1 MRRLIVLAIVVL
13 FAVAPLGG
21 LTVWAQE
28 EPDEAWNNVARPTA
42 GAPIEMLD
50 ELQSNLTALD
60 ATEQASEV
68 QSIRERLIKE
78 KAQTGYVIS
87 FLQPL
92 AHIPE
97 IPEAELMA
105 VYVRSGE
112 FVLDNMGPEPFT
124 VIPGG
129 DGTISTMTIGGDDQ
143 VAYYTLN
150 EGDSGLLQNENNG
163 DCTDYC
169 EVTPPPF
176 GAANE
181 PRIALQLLEG
191 DWVILPGA
199 ELCVWCLFNQ
209 HLAPGVTTGILYV
222 FPLLPTEVN
231 VDEFTWIQKWDA
243 APRPANLETSTPTT
257 QVAETDGSV
266 KIEPLSGVMSWA
278 FYNPA
283 PNCRGN

>member
-1 MRRLIVLAIVVL
+1 MRNLLVAITVMLLA
-13 FAVAPLGG
+13 AAPLGS

-28 EPDEAWNNVARPTA
+28 EPDEAWNNVARPTP
-42 GAPIEMLD
+42 GAPIEMLGD
-50 ELQSNLTALD
+50 LQSNLTSFGAKD
-60 ATEQASEV
+60 QAAEV
-68 QSIRERLIKE
+68 QNIRDRLTE
-78 KAQTGYVIS
+78 VESQSGYVIS
-87 FLQPL
+87 FLEPL

-124 VIPGG
+124 VIPGD
-129 DGTISTMTIGGDDQ
+129 DGKVSTMTITGDEQ

-150 EGDSGLLQNENNG
+150 EGDPGLLQNEQND

-169 EVTPPPF
+169 VVTPPPF
-176 GAANE
+176 GAAQE
-181 PRIALQLLEG
+181 PRIALQLLPG

-222 FPLLPTEVN
+222 FPLLPATVN
-231 VDEFTWIQKWDA
+231 AEEFTWIQTWDA
-243 APRPANLETSTPTT
+243 APKPDNLETSTPTT
-257 QVAETDGSV
+257 LNAAADGSV
-266 KIEPLSGVMSWA
+266 KVEPLSGVKAWA
-278 FYNPA
+278 YFNPA
-283 PNCRGN
+283 PNCRSG